1 MSESNVEKITNA
13 VTEESAESKLT
24 GNDITN
30 PDEFSDEELEKVTGG
45 TRSYGSVSP
54 IPTPIA

>member
-30 PDEFSDEELEKVTGG
+30 PDETNDEDLENVTGG
-45 TRSYGSVSP
+45 NR
-54 IPTPIA
+54 A

>member
-1 MSESNVEKITNA
+1 MDEKI
-13 VTEESAESKLT
+13 VKKEESAESKLT
-24 GNDITN
+24 GNDITK